1 MQSELDDPNFKKQ
14 VIAALEVKLALA
26 RGLEPP
32 VKQFK
37 RLVQWHDEQT
47 AISLLNNCPIG
58 FYVKLCNRN
67 HRALQDQNATYGTPV
82 PTGAPINIPKLLAWF
97 HNFLAT
103 HGPKLKAI
111 ADSKDRK
118 AALEEQKLE
127 QEVAL
132 IRSRMVDLE
141 ISIQKKQGN
150 VVPIEEV
157 RHAFSWLA
165 GEIRKFGERLGA
177 KFGSD
182 SQRFLNEFLERVEQD
197 VVEYVPPSID
207 CESQPGEGAS

>member
-1 MQSELDDPNFKKQ
+1 MQSELDDPNFKNQ
-14 VIAALEVKLALA
+14 VIAALETKLALA

-32 VKQFK
+32 VKQYK

-47 AISLLNNCPIG
+47 AISLLNNCPVG
-58 FYVKLCNRN
+58 FYVKLCNRQ
-67 HRALQDQNATYGTPV
+67 HRSLQDQHATYSVPV

-111 ADSKDRK
+111 AEGKDRK
-118 AALEEQKLE
+118 AALEERKLE
-127 QEVAL
+127 SEIAVLNA
-132 IRSRMVDLE
+132 RMVDIE
-141 ISIQKKQGN
+141 ISVSKKQGN
-150 VVPIEEV
+150 VVPVEEV

-165 GEIRKFGERLGA
+165 SEIRKFGERLGA
-177 KFGSD
+177 KFGAD

-207 CESQPGEGAS
+207 GESQPGEGAL